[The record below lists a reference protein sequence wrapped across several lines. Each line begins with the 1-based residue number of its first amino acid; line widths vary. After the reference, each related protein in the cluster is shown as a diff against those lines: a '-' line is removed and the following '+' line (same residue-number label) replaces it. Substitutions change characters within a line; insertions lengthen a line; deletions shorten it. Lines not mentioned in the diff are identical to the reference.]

1 MYRRAANLYL
11 NVNSFVDLSCFDV
24 DRVWADAKKLLGTV
38 GLHVDHPRLL
48 SSAEKSLVLD
58 GSRVKIPETVCDEML
73 ASLRSRSSIS
83 FEDKTVVDIFN
94 NGVHFRYLD
103 PQTDEEKPWTVS
115 ALTEHFKFILQLG
128 VEGTFRGGL
137 PGYPVDVS
145 GPLQFLTSYYLN
157 CLYNP
162 HPGSQ
167 GLCADLRPAE
177 YCIEISELMGEKH
190 GFCVEPISPMNLT
203 GGSVDVA
210 LQLYRPGMWVGVDPM
225 PVMGVTA
232 PLDWH
237 AAWAQSVAENI
248 GACILFKACGIDDCG
263 PSFRLFLPNFANG
276 LAYFASPL
284 HLAGLLTRRKVR
296 EFFGMTV
303 DSGELMLASSHR
315 PDQQAAAEKMAGC
328 LAGALHG
335 IKYLEGAGAL
345 NIDVVFSARQLMI
358 DLEIRDFVRSMAVS
372 VEPGAVDAVS
382 EVLNGIQS
390 GSFLDSD
397 LTLSQYGS
405 YFWKPKL
412 FEIGMPSAA
421 SLWERA
427 QSAHVKERADSY
439 AYELQDERR
448 EELKRIMARARAEL
462 G

>member
-1 MYRRAANLYL
+1 M
-11 NVNSFVDLSCFDV
+11 VDLSRFDV
-24 DRVWADAKKLLGTV
+24 DRVWLDAKRLLREV
-38 GLHVDHPRLL
+38 GLHVESPRLL
-48 SSAEKSLVLD
+48 EAARGDLIVD
-58 GSRVKIPETVCDEML
+58 GSRVKIPERVSDEML
-73 ASLRSRSSIS
+73 ASLRSRFACSPNAQGGP
-83 FEDKTVVDIFN
+83 TVDIFN

-103 PQTDEEKPWTVS
+103 PETDEEMPWTVS
-115 ALTEHFKFILQLG
+115 ALAEHFRFILQLG
-128 VEGTFRGGL
+128 VEGVFRGGL

-145 GPLQFLTSYYLN
+145 GPLQFLFCYYLN

-162 HPGSQ
+162 NPGSQ

-177 YCIEISELMGEKH
+177 YCIEIAELMGQTH

-210 LQLYRPGMWVGVDPM
+210 LKLFRPGMWVVVDPM

-237 AAWAQSVAENI
+237 AAWAQSVAENV
-248 GACILFKACGIDDCG
+248 GACILLRACGIEDCG

-284 HLAGLLTRRKVR
+284 HLTGLLTRRKVR
-296 EFFGMTV
+296 EYFGMTV

-335 IKYLEGAGAL
+335 IKYLEGAGSL
-345 NIDVVFSARQLMI
+345 NIDVVFSARQLMV
-358 DLEIRDFVRSMAVS
+358 DLEIRDFVRSMAAS
-372 VEPGAVDAVS
+372 IEPSSVDAVS
-382 EVLNGIQS
+382 EVREGIAA
-390 GSFLDSD
+390 GSFLESD
-397 LTLSQYGS
+397 LTLAAYGQYG
-405 YFWKPKL
+405 WKPNL
-412 FEIGMPSAA
+412 FEIGTPSA
-421 SLWERA
+421 SPLWERA
-427 QSAHVKERADSY
+427 KKANVKERAEAY
-439 AYELQDERR
+439 AYELRDERR
-448 EELKRIMARARAEL
+448 EELERVMERARAEL

>member
-1 MYRRAANLYL
+1 VYWRASNLYL
-11 NVNSFVDLSCFDV
+11 IVNSLVDLSCFDV
-24 DRVWADAKKLLGTV
+24 DRVWTDAKKLLGSV
-38 GLHVDHPRLL
+38 GLNVDNPRLL
-48 SSAEKSLVLD
+48 SAADKSLVVD
-58 GSRVKIPETVCDEML
+58 GSRVKIPAPVCDDML
-73 ASLRSRSSIS
+73 ALLRSRSCSLP
-83 FEDKTVVDIFN
+83 EDKTVVDIFN

-103 PQTDEEKPWTVS
+103 PETDEEKPWTVS
-115 ALTEHFKFILQLG
+115 SLTEHFKFILQLG
-128 VEGTFRGGL
+128 VEGVFRGGL
-137 PGYPVDVS
+137 PGYPLDVS
-145 GPLQFLTSYYLN
+145 GPLQFLYSYYLN

-167 GLCADLRPAE
+167 GLCADIRPSE
-177 YCIEISELMGEKH
+177 YCIDIADLMGETH

-203 GGSVDVA
+203 GGSIDVA
-210 LQLYRPGMWVGVDPM
+210 LRLYRPGMWVGVDPM

-237 AAWAQSVAENI
+237 AAWAQSVAENV

-296 EFFGMTV
+296 VFFGMTV

-328 LAGALHG
+328 LAGAMHG

-372 VEPGAVDAVS
+372 VDTASVDAVS
-382 EVLNGIQS
+382 EVLSGIKA
-390 GSFLDSD
+390 GSFLSSD
-397 LTLSQYGS
+397 LTLSEYGS
-405 YFWKPKL
+405 YGWKPKL

-421 SLWERA
+421 SLWQRA
-427 QSAHVKERADSY
+427 GSAHVHERAASY
-439 AYELQDERR
+439 QYELKDERR
-448 EELKRIMARARAEL
+448 EELERIMARARAEL